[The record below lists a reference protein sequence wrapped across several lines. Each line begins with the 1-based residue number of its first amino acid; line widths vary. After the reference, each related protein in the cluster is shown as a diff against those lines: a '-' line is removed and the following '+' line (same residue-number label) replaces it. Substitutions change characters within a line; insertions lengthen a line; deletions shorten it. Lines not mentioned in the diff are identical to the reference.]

1 MAFRKNVACMVNSI
15 LVSSDIPV
23 LINILF
29 EIIKMLR
36 ENVKMHQKILN
47 TIYLHWFQSN
57 ASEENNSVRNI
68 RHTEAI
74 KTE

>member
-1 MAFRKNVACMVNSI
+1 MVKSI
-15 LVSSDIPV
+15 LVSSDVPV
-23 LINILF
+23 LINILV

-36 ENVKMHQKILN
+36 ENVKMHEKILN

-68 RHTEAI
+68 RLTEAI

>member
-1 MAFRKNVACMVNSI
+1 MVKSI
-15 LVSSDIPV
+15 LVSSDVPV
-23 LINILF
+23 LINILV

-36 ENVKMHQKILN
+36 ENVKMHEKILN

-57 ASEENNSVRNI
+57 VSEENNSVRNI

>member
-1 MAFRKNVACMVNSI
+1 MVKSI
-15 LVSSDIPV
+15 LVSSDVPV
-23 LINILF
+23 LINILV

-36 ENVKMHQKILN
+36 ENVKMYEKILN

-57 ASEENNSVRNI
+57 ASEKNNSVRNI